1 MKDEAFWNRLDDL
14 VATSQVRVDRRRGSS
29 HPCFPDFVYPYD
41 YGYLQDT
48 RSGDGEEID
57 VWIGSLSPR
66 RVTGVICAVDIQK
79 RNVEI
84 KILLSCTEEE
94 TQAILQTHNTQGQ
107 AAILLRRGTET

>member
-1 MKDEAFWNRLDDL
+1 LKDETFWNRLDHL
-14 VATSQVRVDRRRGSS
+14 VANSQVTVDRRRGSS

-66 RVTGVICAVDIQK
+66 RVTSVICTVDVQK

-94 TQAILQTHNTQGQ
+94 TQAILRTHHSQGQ
-107 AAILLRRGTET
+107 AAILLRRRIET